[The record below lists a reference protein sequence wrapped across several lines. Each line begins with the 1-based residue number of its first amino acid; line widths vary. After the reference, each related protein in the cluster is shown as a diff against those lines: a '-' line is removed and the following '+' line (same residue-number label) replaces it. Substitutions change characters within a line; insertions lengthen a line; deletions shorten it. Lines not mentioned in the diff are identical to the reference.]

1 MSHILSISDDWVR
14 ININVYQKV
23 DFIKSGKIS
32 DTKFWHISIN
42 FTDEGDNKFE
52 LARETPTNL
61 VFINE
66 NVDRAGRKTKL
77 IFVLGKN
84 GNKFSKN

>member
-23 DFIKSGKIS
+23 DFKNGKIS

-42 FTDEGDNKFE
+42 FADEGDNKFK
-52 LARETPTNL
+52 LVCVTPKNL
-61 VFINE
+61 GFFSE

-84 GNKFSKN
+84 GNKFSKK